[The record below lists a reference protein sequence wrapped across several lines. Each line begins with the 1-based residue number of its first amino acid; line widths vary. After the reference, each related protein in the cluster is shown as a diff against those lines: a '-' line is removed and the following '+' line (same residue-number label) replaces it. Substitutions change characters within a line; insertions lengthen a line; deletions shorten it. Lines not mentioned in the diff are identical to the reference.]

1 MALSHGV
8 FRLLPWTSSLGVN
21 KLTPEMLVTP
31 TQHKSPVMGSAPLQL
46 LKRKRSDNHEIFTV
60 IDEPPP
66 TKRRVDIPNQTDVV
80 ESSSTNVTPP
90 SDNEAAPSPNPASSV
105 PIQTRPELQ
114 PSASSNMGEHGKAS
128 QGANKIPAKQAN
140 IDMNILSQSLDAQL
154 SLEVL
159 LKHNELRLIDQ
170 EIAKCQIALE
180 QLRRC
185 AEIPYPGSSANV
197 FSQSV
202 SDGSGYAIPY
212 SGTGPPPVSPAP
224 WGVAD
229 GPYSRHYAKW
239 LLPDPRFDGGES
251 PDLPIAN
258 PTAWDGRATRG
269 SFTENGY
276 VAGKSRAQRGSVSTR
291 LQSLP
296 SGYPAPK
303 EKAGPMV
310 IKRKSD
316 NKLVKLVCLDCR
328 RYDFSSTQGFINHC
342 RIAHSRTFAS
352 HDAAAEA
359 CGEPVDVDEAGT
371 VIGGTTSEPS
381 TISTPGS
388 VHPLIR
394 SAHTIEKTPKTT
406 PTPSDVQPRNANQTP
421 VAKTTKKK
429 GRSVPPSSSFK
440 ASPDAPHLSTMM
452 AVLGSK
458 LNLDEIVG
466 DAKKTVD
473 LSEFLSEGESEDE
486 DEPRP
491 EEPAAVSGARLPART
506 TMPQAASQRPTSS
519 KRHEASH
526 VTSMPHSLDVSTPT
540 KVTPYSQSQF
550 PPPSSLPS
558 ALNLDGSS
566 DAVCMDENLSPVTVV
581 SNQAPSLVSDN
592 EDEFEAVSDS
602 ESLSSRPSNNG
613 HDDDDL
619 DDVEVE
625 DYEGTTASTNA
636 GAKTRQEVN
645 TLKRSQG
652 KKGDRVLPPAI
663 VSLDQGGKQSRGVS
677 FDGEQNSPSKSKK
690 ASNPKKRH

>member
-21 KLTPEMLVTP
+21 KLTPEMLVSP

-60 IDEPPP
+60 VDEPPP
-66 TKRRVDIPNQTDVV
+66 SKRRIDIPNQAEVTECNSARVATP
-80 ESSSTNVTPP
+80 SSI
-90 SDNEAAPSPNPASSV
+90 EAAQSPTPASVPTQATSV
-105 PIQTRPELQ
+105 LQ
-114 PSASSNMGEHGKAS
+114 PHTNPSMDDHGIPP
-128 QGANKIPAKQAN
+128 QNANNIPAKQTN
-140 IDMNILSQSLDAQL
+140 RDVNILRQTLDAQL

-185 AEIPYPGSSANV
+185 TEIPYPASSAHG
-197 FSQSV
+197 FSHSV

-212 SGTGPPPVSPAP
+212 SGTGPPPTSPAP
-224 WGVAD
+224 WGVVD

-251 PDLPIAN
+251 PDLPLPNSA
-258 PTAWDGRATRG
+258 AWDGRSTRG

-296 SGYPAPK
+296 NGYPVPK

-328 RYDFSSTQGFINHC
+328 RFDFSSTQGFINHC

-359 CGEPVDVDEAGT
+359 CGEPVDVDEAGSI
-371 VIGGTTSEPS
+371 IGGPTAEPS
-381 TISTPGS
+381 IISTPGS

-394 SAHTIEKTPKTT
+394 SAHIIEKTPKTT
-406 PTPSDVQPRNANQTP
+406 PGPSEDQPSNLNQTP
-421 VAKTTKKK
+421 IAMVEKTTKKK
-429 GRSVPPSSSFK
+429 GHNVTPPSSFK
-440 ASPDAPHLSTMM
+440 ASPDTPHLSTMM

-486 DEPRP
+486 DEPSSD
-491 EEPAAVSGARLPART
+491 EPKAVSGARLPART
-506 TMPQAASQRPTSS
+506 TMPQAAIQRPTSS
-519 KRHEASH
+519 KRHEASM
-526 VTSMPHSLDVSTPT
+526 SRGLDVSTPT
-540 KVTPYSQSQF
+540 KVTPYSQPQFSQ
-550 PPPSSLPS
+550 STSLPS
-558 ALNLDGSS
+558 ALQLNGSGTT
-566 DAVCMDENLSPVTVV
+566 DVVRIDENLSPVTVE

-592 EDEFEAVSDS
+592 EDEYEAVSDS
-602 ESLSSRPSNNG
+602 ESLSSRPSNDG
-613 HDDDDL
+613 HDDDEM

-625 DYEGTTASTNA
+625 DDEGTTN
-636 GAKTRQEVN
+636 KTRHEVSS
-645 TLKRSQG
+645 LKRSQG

-663 VSLDQGGKQSRGVS
+663 VSLDQSRNRSQRVS
-677 FDGEQNSPSKSKK
+677 FAGDENSPSKSKK
-690 ASNPKKRH
+690 AADPKKRH

>member
-1 MALSHGV
+1 
-8 FRLLPWTSSLGVN
+8 
-21 KLTPEMLVTP
+21 MLVSP
-31 TQHKSPVMGSAPLQL
+31 AHNKSPVMANTPLQL
-46 LKRKRSDNHEIFTV
+46 LKRKRSDTHEIFTV
-60 IDEPPP
+60 VDEPPP
-66 TKRRVDIPNQTDVV
+66 TKRRVDIPDQTSATEVDGSNTATTPMTPPNH
-80 ESSSTNVTPP
+80 EGIPSTN
-90 SDNEAAPSPNPASSV
+90 SASSV
-105 PIQTRPELQ
+105 PTQATTPETQ
-114 PSASSNMGEHGKAS
+114 PSLKSDEDGDGNLF
-128 QGANKIPAKQAN
+128 QRAN
-140 IDMNILSQSLDAQL
+140 IPTKQTNIDLNLLRQSLDAQL

-185 AEIPYPGSSANV
+185 SEIPYPASSV
-197 FSQSV
+197 HGFSQSV

-212 SGTGPPPVSPAP
+212 TGSGPPPVSPAP

-251 PDLPIAN
+251 PDLPSPA
-258 PTAWDGRATRG
+258 TLLDGGRSTRG

-276 VAGKSRAQRGSVSTR
+276 VAGKSRAQRASMSTR

-316 NKLVKLVCLDCR
+316 NRLVKLVCLDCR

-359 CGEPVDVDEAGT
+359 CGEPADVDDAGV
-371 VIGGTTSEPS
+371 VISSGPTEPPI
-381 TISTPGS
+381 ISTPGS

-394 SAHTIEKTPKTT
+394 TAHAIEKPSISTPKPSAGQPSNAIT
-406 PTPSDVQPRNANQTP
+406 PFSKAEKTKQRLHSSTPL
-421 VAKTTKKK
+421 
-429 GRSVPPSSSFK
+429 SSFK
-440 ASPDAPHLSTMM
+440 ASPVTPHLSTML
-452 AVLGSK
+452 ADLGSK

-466 DAKKTVD
+466 DAKTMVD
-473 LSEFLSEGESEDE
+473 LGEYLSEGETEDE
-486 DEPRP
+486 DESSVQEAPTM
-491 EEPAAVSGARLPART
+491 SGARLPART

-519 KRHEASH
+519 KRHEAPH
-526 VTSMPHSLDVSTPT
+526 VIDISDSMDVSTPT
-540 KVTPYSQSQF
+540 KAAPYSPPQQFSQTA
-550 PPPSSLPS
+550 SLPS
-558 ALNLDGSS
+558 ALHLDGSNSS
-566 DAVCMDENLSPVTVV
+566 DAIRIDENLSPLTVE

-592 EDEFEAVSDS
+592 EDEFEAASDS
-602 ESLSSRPSNNG
+602 ESLSSRSSHDG
-613 HDDDDL
+613 HEDDEL

-625 DYEGTTASTNA
+625 DDEGTTASTNA
-636 GAKTRQEVN
+636 GAKTRQEV
-645 TLKRSQG
+645 TSLKRSQD

-663 VSLDQGGKQSRGVS
+663 VSLNRGSGKRSRRVS
-677 FDGEQNSPSKSKK
+677 FVSEQNSPSKNKK
-690 ASNPKKRH
+690 ATNPKKHHH